1 MKKAELIKK
10 LNSLEKQ
17 LGGAI
22 HHSAGE
28 ERAWHTLK
36 KEVSDV
42 ELELMHL
49 RWELEKE

>member
-1 MKKAELIKK
+1 MTKAEIIKR
-10 LNSLEKQ
+10 LNSLEKR

-22 HHSAGE
+22 YHSSEE

-36 KEVSDV
+36 EEVSEV

>member
-1 MKKAELIKK
+1 MKKADLIKK
-10 LNSLEKQ
+10 LNSLEKR

-22 HHSAGE
+22 YTSSGE

-36 KEVSDV
+36 EEAAEV

-49 RWELEKE
+49 RWKLEEE